1 MIRIASAQYSP
12 SYLNNW
18 DDYVCKITSWV
29 TNVADEKADL
39 LLFPEYA
46 SLELLSLFPNILSAP
61 YHTQFTQLNTLLQQ
75 YLDLYATLAKK
86 HSMTIIPGT
95 FPIQEVTN
103 NSIIFKNR
111 AFVISPDGIIGSQDK
126 LMMTR
131 FESEDWIITA
141 GSDYSVINTDF
152 GKLGIAIC
160 YDSEF
165 SALVNKLIDL
175 GAEII
180 LVPSCTDSIAGYN
193 RVKIACQ
200 ARALENQCLVVQSAL
215 IGDAPWCDAIDTN
228 YGAAGF
234 FTPPD
239 RNLPSDGILRL
250 GQPQQSGWVIT
261 DIDTTQIAAS
271 RIDGQTLNYKD
282 AKRLICDV
290 LHPRDTQQL

>member
-1 MIRIASAQYSP
+1 MIRIASAQYTP
-12 SYLNNW
+12 SYLNSW
-18 DDYVCKITSWV
+18 EDYVRKITSWV
-29 TNVADEKADL
+29 SNAINDKADL

-61 YHTQFTQLNTLLQQ
+61 YHTQFTQLNTLLEQ
-75 YLDLYATLAKK
+75 YLDLYATLAKEY
-86 HSMTIIPGT
+86 SVTIIPGT
-95 FPIQEVTN
+95 FPVQEVTS
-103 NSIIFKNR
+103 NSTLFKNR
-111 AFVISPDGIIGSQDK
+111 AFVISPEGVIGSQDK

-141 GSDYSVINTDF
+141 GSDYSVIHTDF

-165 SALVNKLIDL
+165 PAIANKLIDL

-193 RVKIACQ
+193 RVKISCQ
-200 ARALENQCLVVQSAL
+200 ARALESQCLVVQSAL
-215 IGDAPWCDAIDTN
+215 IGEAPWCEAIDIN

-239 RNLPSDGILRL
+239 RNLPSDGVLRL
-250 GQPQQSGWVIT
+250 GQPQQTGWVIA
-261 DIDTTQIAAS
+261 DIDTSQIAAS
-271 RIDGQTLNYKD
+271 RVDGQTLNYQDQDK
-282 AKRLICDV
+282 LG
-290 LHPRDTQQL
+290 